1 MGTSPGQP
9 PSDGLDV
16 IVENLDGAI
25 DENAD
30 VASAAEQPEPAPGD
44 LPMRQASRCL
54 PVQRIRCMDDPEIL
68 ERVLEGLLNLF

>member
-1 MGTSPGQP
+1 VGTPLGQS

-16 IVENLDGAI
+16 IVENPGGAI

-30 VASAAEQPEPAPGD
+30 VARAAEQPEPAPGD
-44 LPMRQASRCL
+44 LPMRQANRCL
-54 PVQRIRCMDDPEIL
+54 PVERIRCMDDPEIL